1 MEPLF
6 SLEMW
11 MALKRRKE
19 LKHSRLEGRLLI
31 TSINPKKIYKVCQYL
46 KMIMIALYRSINA
59 YSMYTVN
66 VSKMQISTKVC
77 QLHTLSALLFNSW
90 QLSASNLIWVC
101 FCVFSEELRRMQEQ
115 MQRLQ
120 QQLEASQKS
129 SSATSTPNSIPGTK
143 APSKANTP
151 SQGPPKQSSSKPVR
165 PTQKTKPQ
173 AGITLMFFFSPGSY
187 IEFQN
192 VFSSKSRLTI
202 QEHSGDSMSC
212 KEHLCQVK

>member
-1 MEPLF
+1 
-6 SLEMW
+6 
-11 MALKRRKE
+11 
-19 LKHSRLEGRLLI
+19 
-31 TSINPKKIYKVCQYL
+31 
-46 KMIMIALYRSINA
+46 
-59 YSMYTVN
+59 
-66 VSKMQISTKVC
+66 
-77 QLHTLSALLFNSW
+77 
-90 QLSASNLIWVC
+90 
-101 FCVFSEELRRMQEQ
+101 MQEQ

-202 QEHSGDSMSC
+202 QEHSGDSMSSEIGEGGAC
-212 KEHLCQVK
+212 GCVF